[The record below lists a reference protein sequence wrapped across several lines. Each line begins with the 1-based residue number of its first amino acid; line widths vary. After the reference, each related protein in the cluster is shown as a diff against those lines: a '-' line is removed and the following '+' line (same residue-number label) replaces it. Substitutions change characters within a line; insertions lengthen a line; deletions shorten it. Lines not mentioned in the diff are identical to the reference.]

1 MFKKSLITVI
11 FFIVAYQFYLFY
23 NESKE
28 LKEENY
34 NEEVYNEVKEEI
46 KPLEEK
52 KPMVYETPQ
61 TFEHPVLGKP
71 TKIIQEGYL
80 FIIKNPQPWNAIV
93 FNQNNEQKYLFI
105 LKMPKK
111 FGRIDK
117 VIDNWGQII
126 KGIQLNEMNELII
139 PSVDENSAL
148 AILNLILNNIKGDLS
163 LENIQKNN
171 LIGISVTKI
180 RNYSSIRSKIIE
192 QIMESLS
199 GKSDN
204 VEGVEYEEDL
214 AETAN
219 EEELD
224 ELPLNKRL
232 VHGESAQLNK
242 ESFSNDLMEVN
253 KVTPQYNSNEPIPYE
268 GTEFSYV

>member
-23 NESKE
+23 NESKDIKQE
-28 LKEENY
+28 TQDDEI
-34 NEEVYNEVKEEI
+34 YNEVPEIEEV
-46 KPLEEK
+46 PER

-61 TFEHPVLGKP
+61 SFEHPVLGKP
-71 TKIIQEGYL
+71 TKIIPEGYL
-80 FIIKNPQPWNAIV
+80 FIIENPQPWNAIV
-93 FNQNNEQKYLFI
+93 FNQSKEQKYLFI
-105 LKMPKK
+105 IKIPKN
-111 FGRIDK
+111 FGRINQI
-117 VIDNWGQII
+117 VASWSQII
-126 KGIQLNEMNELII
+126 KGIQINEMNELVI

-148 AILNLILNNIKGDLS
+148 AILNLMLNNIKGDLS

-171 LIGISVTKI
+171 LIGISIAKI

-199 GKSDN
+199 GKSES

-219 EEELD
+219 EEEFD
-224 ELPLNKRL
+224 ERPLSKRL
-232 VHGESAQLNK
+232 IHGETRKQNK
-242 ESFSNDLMEVN
+242 ESFDNDLMEVN
-253 KVTPQYNSNEPIPYE
+253 KITPQYNSNEPIPYE
-268 GTEFSYV
+268 GNEYSYV

>member
-11 FFIVAYQFYLFY
+11 FLIIAYQFYLFY
-23 NESKE
+23 NESKDI
-28 LKEENY
+28 KEETQDDEFP
-34 NEEVYNEVKEEI
+34 EEVMESQEINQVEER
-46 KPLEEK
+46 

-61 TFEHPVLGKP
+61 SFEHPVLGKP
-71 TKIIQEGYL
+71 SKIIPEGYL

-93 FNQNNEQKYLFI
+93 FNQNKEQKYLFI
-105 LKMPKK
+105 LKIPKN

-117 VIDNWGQII
+117 IVNEWGQII
-126 KGIQLNEMNELII
+126 KGIELNEMNELII

-148 AILNLILNNIKGDLS
+148 AILNLMLNNIKGDLS

-171 LIGISVTKI
+171 LIGISVAKI

-199 GKSDN
+199 GKSES

-219 EEELD
+219 ED
-224 ELPLNKRL
+224 ERPLSKRL
-232 VHGESAQLNK
+232 VHGESRLQNK
-242 ESFSNDLMEVN
+242 ESFDNDLMEVN
-253 KVTPQYNSNEPIPYE
+253 KATPKYNSNEPIPYE